1 MNYLIAYAKISI
13 DKEEGIELQGI
24 YFGGISDTEKEADE
38 IATECVNISK
48 GGTILPTILKL
59 NAPEDLLDT
68 MDIVNSR
75 FETKTKQ
82 MREANE
88 ILTKSSRTSR
98 RSKKSQIKKLLD

>member
-48 GGTILPTILKL
+48 GGTILPTILRL

-75 FETKTKQ
+75 FEAKTKQ